1 MGNMSNPLIN
11 RWGLNLF
18 WYRFWFND
26 KNYHFTLHQDTLINK
41 LVYIYLNYGVLFPIN
56 IFINKYWFK
65 DNQTKISWNTHNSK
79 YYRIMG
85 FKNLISKEMNYYKER
100 TKLTGI
106 YQSKIWIL
114 KYQHWIVINF
124 YCFTPLK
131 KKSIINKKNT
141 FYKHLD
147 TPLTSKKSRLDNIK
161 RLRLLFFF
169 FYKKINNISFYYQF

>member
-26 KNYHFTLHQDTLINK
+26 KNYHLTIHQDTLINK
-41 LVYIYLNYGVLFPIN
+41 LVHIYLNYGILFPIN
-56 IFINKYWFK
+56 IFINKYWVNK
-65 DNQTKISWNTHNSK
+65 NIVTNYSNIHNSK

-85 FKNLISKEMNYYKER
+85 FKNLISKEMSYYKER
-100 TKLTGI
+100 TKTSGI

-114 KYQHWIVINF
+114 RYQHWIVINF

-131 KKSIINKKNT
+131 KKWITDKKNNT
-141 FYKHLD
+141 FRHLD
-147 TPLTSKKSRLDNIK
+147 TALTSKNYKFENVK
-161 RLRLLFFF
+161 RLRFIFFF
-169 FYKKINNISFYYQF
+169 FHKKINNFSSYYNF